1 MSQLMTKS
9 ALLHATSAHD
19 GTGGYREA
27 RDAANNA
34 LASFDPIYQ
43 AIRGGSGGVPIW
55 TGEGQ
60 PEAATTLQISQLALN
75 TTAIQMDTGAQVVLG
90 LSNAIATL
98 RPNLEDLNDRAK
110 SQRLWVEEDGTV
122 VHGRDF
128 EATADSSPYWEGERL
143 KLEAAIKQ
151 TLSLATAADL
161 SAKAAFEMLAGNE
174 PFLADTAY
182 APALTA
188 NKDALDQALAD
199 RQQIVENAATWQA
212 LDSMMLTTVQNID
225 DGVDLTQINENTRL
239 LGQVIE
245 RILSEGH
252 PMAGPVLDLIK
263 GDVDALLQANVLA
276 ALEIG
281 ATLTAEE
288 ALARLLKIPARVSA
302 VAGAAILATEVV
314 MALVAQVSPDAQAK
328 PAVIDGDGNV
338 KAHVDDQQLASLASG
353 YYSPAQGNAT
363 HDGSGTVADL
373 AYQQRLNGRGADEA
387 DWVGEAEQTRSNLLA
402 WLSDNKDSPD
412 AGYAEGLI
420 KELDIALG
428 DVPIGDETPIAE
440 TQTR

>member
-1 MSQLMTKS
+1 MGRLLTKS
-9 ALLHATSAHD
+9 ALLHATSADD

-27 RDAANNA
+27 RDAANTA
-34 LASFDPIYQ
+34 LANFDPIHDT
-43 AIRGGSGGVPIW
+43 IDSKTIW
-55 TGEGQ
+55 MGEGQ
-60 PEAATTLQISQLALN
+60 PEAVTTLQISRLGLN
-75 TTAIQMDTGAQVVLG
+75 TTAIQMDTGAQVVIG

-98 RPNLEDLNDRAK
+98 RSNLEDLNDRAK
-110 SQRLWVEEDGTV
+110 SQRFWVEEDGTV

-128 EATADSSPYWEGERL
+128 EATADSYDYWEAERL

-161 SAKAAFEMLAGNE
+161 SAKTSFEMLTDNE

-182 APALTA
+182 APALKA
-188 NKDALDQALAD
+188 NQDALDRALAD

-212 LDSMMLTTVQNID
+212 LDSLMLTTVENID
-225 DGVDLTQINENTRL
+225 DGVDLMQINENNRL

-252 PMAGPVLDLIK
+252 PMAGPVLDLLK
-263 GDVDALLQANVLA
+263 GDVDALLTANLMT
-276 ALEIG
+276 ALEVG
-281 ATLTAEE
+281 ATLTPEE

-314 MALVAQVSPDAQAK
+314 MALVAQVNPDGEAK
-328 PAVIDGDGNV
+328 PAVIDGDGTV
-338 KAHVDDQQLASLASG
+338 KAHVDDQRLASLASG
-353 YYSPAQGNAT
+353 YYSPGTGNTA
-363 HDGSGTVADL
+363 HDGSGTIADL
-373 AYQQRLNGRGADEA
+373 AYQQRLNDRGANET

-412 AGYAEGLI
+412 AAYAEGLV

-440 TQTR
+440 TQTG